1 MNNTYEKIN
10 TSENS
15 ADLAAFLQGCMTEN
29 LNHARH
35 IETEIHT
42 FTGIYMAVVAGVLGF
57 GFSINSDGLSGEE
70 VTISPSFW
78 INLLPIVMY
87 IILILGGNLAVSLL
101 SRWYDAFDR
110 HMVYAEKS
118 YYMAE
123 ALLLR
128 DKNPEDVIKMWDWSL
143 DELAALADLDPIFA
157 FKHPKKPG
165 VKSTRSMIL
174 KFFNTIIVLLVVA
187 TLITIGLAIVVIA
200 ESGAIP
206 IG

>member
-1 MNNTYEKIN
+1 MSDKDDNRI
-10 TSENS
+10 S
-15 ADLAAFLQGCMTEN
+15 DLASFLQGCMTEN

-57 GFSINSDGLSGEE
+57 GFSINSDGLSNGAEG
-70 VTISPSFW
+70 IGASFW

-87 IILILGGNLAVSLL
+87 VILILGGNLALSLL
-101 SRWYDAFDR
+101 DRWYDAFDR
-110 HMVYAEKS
+110 HMVYAEKA

-128 DKNPEDVIKMWDWSL
+128 GKSEEDVIKMWDWSL
-143 DELAALADLDPIFA
+143 EELAALADLDPIFA

-165 VKSTRSMIL
+165 VSSTRSMI
-174 KFFNTIIVLLVVA
+174 KMFFKSIVALLATA
-187 TLITIGLAIVVIA
+187 TLITVALAIIVIA
-200 ESGAIP
+200 GSGILPA
-206 IG
+206 